1 MVLFELVLCATSVYA
16 LPTAAN
22 NTAVGPSLPFI
33 NPTGQIALL
42 WTSIGLAVVT
52 SFWQGLIVTI
62 VTIAEQQGMWT
73 FRFRI
78 ARYEHWWWTVVS
90 IMLSTS
96 FGLIVLSFLSGN
108 TGDSLGV
115 LTLSTATAIA
125 IVRYAIPAWRNR
137 IFIKIRWLSWT
148 GSSRTGI
155 ASEDKTFCGNKLDW
169 QYIQKLPR
177 RERIIPTLSDEWGW
191 AIKPHNGISQ
201 DPTALLQK
209 VDKKDIRR
217 KLATDRQRV
226 YNDGYLEQ
234 MKQVSL
240 LWGENEGFRRRV
252 SRAINSMPS
261 SLLNSFPSTYDG
273 FNGTGL
279 CLAMG
284 ILGRNKGLKPKE
296 LVFDVHDRRKDLD
309 AFPGSNP
316 IKDMTIELERTSAW
330 FPRPNKVMRSFY
342 RNVMEEQY
350 SGLGPEFVGVA
361 VELALIL
368 LDCPPDV
375 TMRWLDQGLEQQS
388 IEVNQ
393 RMSKIASASPAQLQT
408 LYRVSYT
415 SMVISINYF
424 DQEQDEVCRPDL
436 TCFGLL
442 WLAEGGSTPVWWQE
456 EWVKT
461 RLKAEASSLNGKW
474 QRAASGL
481 LGLCYVPPL
490 LDLTSKKVG

>member
-1 MVLFELVLCATSVYA
+1 MVLFSLVFCATSVYA
-16 LPTAAN
+16 LPTPAN
-22 NTAVGPSLPFI
+22 NGPALPFI

-73 FRFRI
+73 FHFRI

-96 FGLIVLSFLSGN
+96 FALIVLSFLSGN

-137 IFIKIRWLSWT
+137 IFIKIRWLAWT

-155 ASEDKTFCGNKLDW
+155 ASGDKIFCRDKLDW

-177 RERIIPTLSDEWGW
+177 REHIIPTPSDEWGW
-191 AIKPHNGISQ
+191 AIKPHNGISH

-209 VDKKDIRR
+209 MDKKDVKR
-217 KLATDRQRV
+217 KIATDRQRV
-226 YNDGYLEQ
+226 YNDGYINSDGLSE
-234 MKQVSL
+234 QVSL

-261 SLLNSFPSTYDG
+261 SLLDSFPATYDG

-296 LVFDVHDRRKDLD
+296 LVFDVHDKRKKLD
-309 AFPGSNP
+309 AFTGDKP
-316 IKDMTIELERTSAW
+316 IKDMTNELERTSEW
-330 FPRPNKVMRSFY
+330 YPRPNKVMRSFY
-342 RNVMEEQY
+342 RNVMQEQY
-350 SGLGPEFVGVA
+350 SGLESEFVGVA

-368 LDCPPDV
+368 LDCPPEV

-393 RMSKIASASPAQLQT
+393 RMSNIASASPGQLQT
-408 LYRVSYT
+408 LYRASYT
-415 SMVISINYF
+415 SMIISINYLN
-424 DQEQDEVCRPDL
+424 QEQDELCRPDL

-442 WLAEGGSTPVWWQE
+442 WFAEGGSTPVWWEE
-456 EWVKT
+456 EW
-461 RLKAEASSLNGKW
+461 APG
-474 QRAASGL
+474 
-481 LGLCYVPPL
+481 
-490 LDLTSKKVG
+490 